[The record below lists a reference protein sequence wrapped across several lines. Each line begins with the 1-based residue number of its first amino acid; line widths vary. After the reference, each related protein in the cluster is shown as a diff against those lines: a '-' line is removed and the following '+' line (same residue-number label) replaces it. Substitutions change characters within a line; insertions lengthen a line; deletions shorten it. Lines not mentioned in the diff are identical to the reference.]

1 MAVES
6 NLQNHSVNIKENEM
20 TVSPEVNKINAQ
32 AFYDLMFNKCQ
43 PRAAIERHAG
53 AVYIQH
59 NPHVAD
65 GKAAFI
71 DYFERMAREYPGKT
85 VTSSGRLRRA
95 ITSFCIA
102 TRYGPAATT
111 MQGSTFFGSMTPGR
125 LSSIGTCFRSSRA
138 APRMTMG
145 FSKNHSG
152 KRPEF
157 IEVSMG
163 RILPVI
169 LLLIL
174 VVGVVFA
181 IIIRIGLPMR
191 ALLPPNGN
199 LIGAVNDLATDPS
212 RPDLFS
218 VAAQRVVPIQI
229 LYPAST
235 PGTYAAYMPEA
246 EPQIDAIVK
255 SHSWISQVLLGQIGT
270 LVAPWTDTAVPSAGG
285 PFPVIIYL
293 PGVTGYMQMG
303 SFQTTALVEQGYV
316 VVTLNQPGAVAAVV
330 LPDRRIVIGLTR
342 EEAVSVIAPSYL
354 ADRPAL
360 PNNFV
365 QKLAPQNSIVPY
377 FAEDVPL
384 VLDRLAQINTDPR
397 HILHGLLDL
406 DHVGLMGMSLGAIVT
421 AQACATET
429 RIDACLMMDAP
440 VPSAVAAVGLRQAA
454 LWISRPKEDQ
464 RFERN
469 ASGGWPENEIDAQ
482 AQTIEEALS
491 KSDYGQ
497 LVLLHGLFHLDF
509 TDVPAVQPV
518 LEWLGQSGPSG
529 TVEAHRQINRL
540 TTDFFAATFRQPAK

>member
-1 MAVES
+1 MRRGIAVFS
-6 NLQNHSVNIKENEM
+6 LI
-20 TVSPEVNKINAQ
+20 
-32 AFYDLMFNKCQ
+32 F
-43 PRAAIERHAG
+43 AG
-53 AVYIQH
+53 
-59 NPHVAD
+59 
-65 GKAAFI
+65 
-71 DYFERMAREYPGKT
+71 
-85 VTSSGRLRRA
+85 
-95 ITSFCIA
+95 
-102 TRYGPAATT
+102 
-111 MQGSTFFGSMTPGR
+111 FG
-125 LSSIGTCFRSSRA
+125 L
-138 APRMTMG
+138 
-145 FSKNHSG
+145 
-152 KRPEF
+152 
-157 IEVSMG
+157 V
-163 RILPVI
+163 
-169 LLLIL
+169 LLIIL
-174 VVGVVFA
+174 RV
-181 IIIRIGLPMR
+181 GLPMR
-191 ALLPPNGN
+191 ALPPPTGS
-199 LIGAVNDLATDPS
+199 LIGAVNDLAIDPS

-218 VAAQRVVPIQI
+218 GAAQRVVPIQM
-229 LYPAST
+229 LYPAIT

-255 SHSWISQVLLGQIGT
+255 SHSWMSRVLLGQIGT
-270 LVAPWTDTAVPSAGG
+270 LVAPWTDTAVPSVDG

-303 SFQTTALVEQGYV
+303 SFQTTALAEQGYV

-360 PNNFV
+360 PNNFA
-365 QKLAPQNSIVPY
+365 QKLAPENSIVPY

-384 VLDRLAQINTDPR
+384 VLDRLAQINADPT

-421 AQACATET
+421 AQACAAET
-429 RIDACLMMDAP
+429 RIDSCLMMDAP
-440 VPSAVAAVGLRQAA
+440 VPSAVAAAGLRQAA

-464 RFERN
+464 LLERD

-491 KSDYGQ
+491 KSDHGQ

-529 TVEAHRQINRL
+529 VVEGHRQINQL
-540 TTDFFAATFRQPAK
+540 TKDFFAATFRQPAK

>member
-1 MAVES
+1 
-6 NLQNHSVNIKENEM
+6 
-20 TVSPEVNKINAQ
+20 
-32 AFYDLMFNKCQ
+32 
-43 PRAAIERHAG
+43 
-53 AVYIQH
+53 
-59 NPHVAD
+59 
-65 GKAAFI
+65 
-71 DYFERMAREYPGKT
+71 
-85 VTSSGRLRRA
+85 
-95 ITSFCIA
+95 
-102 TRYGPAATT
+102 
-111 MQGSTFFGSMTPGR
+111 
-125 LSSIGTCFRSSRA
+125 
-138 APRMTMG
+138 
-145 FSKNHSG
+145 
-152 KRPEF
+152 
-157 IEVSMG
+157 MG

-191 ALLPPNGN
+191 ALLPPNGS
-199 LIGAVNDLATDPS
+199 LIGAVNDFATDPS
-212 RPDLFS
+212 RPDMFS
-218 VAAQRVVPIQI
+218 GAAQRLVPIQM

-255 SHSWISQVLLGQIGT
+255 SHSWMSRVLLGQIGT
-270 LVAPWTDTAVPSAGG
+270 LVAPWTDTAVPSEGG

-303 SFQTTALVEQGYV
+303 SFQTTALAEQGYV
-316 VVTLNQPGAVAAVV
+316 VVTLNQPGAVAAVM

-360 PNNFV
+360 PNNFA
-365 QKLAPQNSIVPY
+365 QKLAPENSIVPY

-384 VLDRLAQINTDPR
+384 VLDRLAQINANPT

-421 AQACATET
+421 AQACAAET

-464 RFERN
+464 RLERD
-469 ASGGWPENEIDAQ
+469 ATGGWPENEIDAQ
-482 AQTIEEALS
+482 AQTIEKALS
-491 KSDYGQ
+491 KSEHGQ

-529 TVEAHRQINRL
+529 VVEGHRQINQL
-540 TTDFFAATFRQPAK
+540 TKDFFAATFRQPAK